1 MKKRILPI
9 LVLLLCL
16 IFASPVAAA
25 DAARLVD
32 EADILS
38 DEEER
43 SLTKTLDEIS
53 ERLQFDVAIVTKAS
67 INGADAENMAYEIYK
82 ENGYGFGSDK
92 DGALLLVSMEEREWA
107 ITAVGYGKTALNADA
122 KEFISQT
129 VGDKLGDGKYAEAF
143 SAFAEG
149 CDDVVTQAKSGKTY
163 REPFPIWKNLA
174 IAFGISLVIGLIA
187 VFSMSAELRSVKKQ
201 VAASAYVKK
210 NSLKVTTSSERFLY
224 HKVDKTEKVQ
234 NKEGNSNNVTHTGS
248 SGKF

>member
-53 ERLQFDVAIVTKAS
+53 ERLQFDVAIVIKDS
-67 INGADAENMAYEIYK
+67 INGADAENTAYEIYK

-122 KEFISQT
+122 KDFISQT
-129 VGDKLGDGKYAEAF
+129 VEDKLGDGKYAEAF

-149 CDDVVTQAKSGKTY
+149 CDDVVTQ
-163 REPFPIWKNLA
+163 PFPIWKNLA

-201 VAASAYVKK
+201 VVASAYVKK

-224 HKVDKTEKVQ
+224 RKVDKTEKVQ